1 MKTSLIKLTLGS
13 LAALAFAIAPA
24 QGAPLLINTLQ
35 DQGGT
40 PLAPYQAQAWDYGTW
55 SGNTWN
61 SWGLGV
67 TGNATVSG
75 GATFT
80 PVTLNLSSY
89 GQVQIEA
96 QALAGN
102 AATGFNVNFFTDGSN
117 YNVYRFNIAA
127 APAGWTT
134 VTVDFS
140 SPLEVYGAIN
150 WGSITSYELQG
161 TFAGTDSMQMQFRN
175 LQVQAVPEPAT
186 WALMGIAGTG
196 LMVVRRIR
204 SRRES

>member
-117 YNVYRFNIAA
+117 YNVYRRLKFMVPSTGAA
-127 APAGWTT
+127 SR
-134 VTVDFS
+134 VT
-140 SPLEVYGAIN
+140 N
-150 WGSITSYELQG
+150 C
-161 TFAGTDSMQMQFRN
+161 R
-175 LQVQAVPEPAT
+175 
-186 WALMGIAGTG
+186 AL
-196 LMVVRRIR
+196 LPVRIR
-204 SRRES
+204 CRCSSGTSRCKPFPSPPPGR